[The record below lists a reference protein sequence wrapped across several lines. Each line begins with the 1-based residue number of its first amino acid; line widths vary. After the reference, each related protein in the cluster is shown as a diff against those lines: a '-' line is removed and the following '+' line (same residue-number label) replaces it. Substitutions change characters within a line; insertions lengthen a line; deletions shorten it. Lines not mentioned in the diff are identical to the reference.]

1 MPLIQW
7 SDQLSIG
14 IDSVDKQHKVLI
26 NLLNKLNDAIA
37 EGNADLIL
45 TEIFD
50 GLSAYTVKHFAY
62 EEELFK
68 KYGYS
73 GAEAHKHEHAELI
86 KKVKN
91 LRQKMDEGD
100 SMVNVEVLDFLK
112 EWLTYHILIS
122 DKAFASFLIEKGV
135 T

>member
-7 SDQLSIG
+7 SDRLSIG

-26 NLLNKLNDAIA
+26 NLLNKLNDAIT

-45 TEIFD
+45 AEIFD

-62 EEELFK
+62 EEGLFK
-68 KYGYS
+68 MYGYN
-73 GAEAHKHEHAELI
+73 GTVAHKHEHAALI
-86 KKVKN
+86 KQIKN

-100 SMVNVEVLDFLK
+100 LEVNVEVLDFLK
-112 EWLTYHILIS
+112 EWLTYHILVS
-122 DKAFASFLIEKGV
+122 DKDFAPFLIKKGV

>member
-7 SDQLSIG
+7 SDRFSIG

-26 NLLNKLNDAIA
+26 NLLNKLNDAIT

-45 TEIFD
+45 AEIFD

-62 EEELFK
+62 EEGLCK

-73 GAEAHKHEHAELI
+73 GTEAHKHEHAALI
-86 KKVKN
+86 KQIKN

-100 SMVNVEVLDFLK
+100 FMVNVEVLDFLK

-122 DKAFASFLIEKGV
+122 DKAFAPFLIEKGV

>member
-45 TEIFD
+45 AEIFD
-50 GLSAYTVKHFAY
+50 GLSAYTIKHFAY

-68 KYGYS
+68 K
-73 GAEAHKHEHAELI
+73 
-86 KKVKN
+86 
-91 LRQKMDEGD
+91 
-100 SMVNVEVLDFLK
+100 
-112 EWLTYHILIS
+112 
-122 DKAFASFLIEKGV
+122 
-135 T
+135 

>member
-7 SDQLSIG
+7 SDRLSIG

-26 NLLNKLNDAIA
+26 SLLNKLNDAIA

-45 TEIFD
+45 AEIFD
-50 GLSAYTVKHFAY
+50 GLSAYTIKHFAY
-62 EEELFK
+62 EEGLFK
-68 KYGYS
+68 KYGYN
-73 GAEAHKHEHAELI
+73 GTEAHTHEHAALI
-86 KKVKN
+86 KQIKN

-112 EWLTYHILIS
+112 EWLTYHILVC
-122 DKAFASFLIEKGV
+122 DKDFAPFLIDKGV

>member
-7 SDQLSIG
+7 SDRLSIG

-45 TEIFD
+45 AEIFD
-50 GLSAYTVKHFAY
+50 GLSAYTIKHFAY
-62 EEELFK
+62 EEGLFK

-73 GAEAHKHEHAELI
+73 GTEAHKHEHAELI
-86 KKVKN
+86 KQVKN

-112 EWLTYHILIS
+112 EWLTYHILVS
-122 DKAFASFLIEKGV
+122 DKDFAPFLIEKGV

>member
-7 SDQLSIG
+7 NDQLSIG

-37 EGNADLIL
+37 DGNADLIL
-45 TEIFD
+45 AEIFD
-50 GLSAYTVKHFAY
+50 GLSAYTIKHFAY
-62 EEELFK
+62 EEGLFK
-68 KYGYS
+68 KYKYNGT
-73 GAEAHKHEHAELI
+73 EAHKHEHAKLI
-86 KKVKN
+86 KQVKN
-91 LRQKMDEGD
+91 LRQKMDAGD
-100 SMVNVEVLDFLK
+100 LMVNVEVLDFLK

-122 DKAFASFLIEKGV
+122 DKAFAPFLIEKGV